1 MTRRME
7 KVGDV
12 IMKELGYALQ
22 HEVSDPRI
30 GFVTIS
36 GVKISADLSIAN
48 VFISVLGSE
57 QDEKNA
63 MIGLES
69 CAAYL
74 RKYLSRNMSTRTVPK
89 LKFILDQGLDRSDR
103 IHQILSDLDDDNS

>member
-22 HEVSDPRI
+22 NEVSDPRI
-30 GFVTIS
+30 GFVTIQ
-36 GVKISADLSIAN
+36 GVKISADLSFAN

-63 MIGLES
+63 MIGLGS
-69 CAAYL
+69 CAGHL

-89 LKFILDQGLDRSDR
+89 LKFILDKGLDRSDR